1 MRAGRLA
8 RQTVGS
14 GPGHRQWV
22 AAGLGASCGH
32 RRARHAELHLEHA
45 ISGGADRRA
54 GAAALLALLA
64 FPLPVRRPPPSDEPP
79 RPWQPGR
86 VTTSVA
92 VVAAA
97 AVISGIA
104 GVIVGGAA
112 LGLRHLLRRREKLC
126 EAVTVALAAGGLI
139 SGAVLSQNPW
149 RSVDGYAGHSV
160 GVQLL
165 ALVSVAMLAAS
176 AVPTSGRLA
185 ADLAA
190 GMSSCSKI
198 PSDRTNKLTFENLS
212 YSVSSN

>member
-1 MRAGRLA
+1 
-8 RQTVGS
+8 
-14 GPGHRQWV
+14 
-22 AAGLGASCGH
+22 
-32 RRARHAELHLEHA
+32 
-45 ISGGADRRA
+45 
-54 GAAALLALLA
+54 
-64 FPLPVRRPPPSDEPP
+64 
-79 RPWQPGR
+79 

-126 EAVTVALAAGGLI
+126 EAVTAALAAGGLI
-139 SGAVLSQNPW
+139 SAGAVLSQNPW

-190 GMSSCSKI
+190 GHELVLEDPLGSHK
-198 PSDRTNKLTFENLS
+198 
-212 YSVSSN
+212 